1 LLSREGSRSRSD
13 SSASTTGLNP
23 ETLHYEILEKEI
35 NTYMW
40 GFWQCESE
48 LTFLLDESDIDSFPE
63 GALTVSPQRWR
74 LIKLGGRKIEF
85 DETGIVTAM
94 SKIDPSIPSLNI
106 SSATTN
112 YTLVPEELIEQTLNC
127 LSESLKCPI
136 REYT

>member
-1 LLSREGSRSRSD
+1 
-13 SSASTTGLNP
+13 
-23 ETLHYEILEKEI
+23 
-35 NTYMW
+35 MW

-112 YTLVPEELIEQTLNC
+112 YTLVPEELIEQTLDC